1 MLAEGPRTA
10 AAGDASARRA
20 QRGLAA
26 APTGTAS
33 TPPRAPSAR
42 WTSLALA
49 ACLLAVL
56 PAACGEPPAAV
67 PEPRSNGGEPPRPPN
82 IVWMV
87 ADALDVPLGPHAASL
102 AAEGSTYDAAAR
114 PASAATLRSELLTG
128 VDAGTLGLTDEGLA
142 APPVAGVNVLP
153 ERLRRAG
160 YYTSRSGPPLH
171 NLSVAAPG
179 GAADDALAQP
189 GLLGAWDAAGPAAD
203 WRGRRKDW
211 EYPCTVAFGCGG
223 PPHDPER
230 PFFALFNLTAS
241 GDALDAE
248 VGRVLAALAEDGL
261 ERTTAVFLTG
271 TAPGAPLVVRW
282 AAGTAPDPA
291 GARRAGVVDL
301 APTALALAGAPVP
314 PHMSGRSL
322 ADAGGR
328 GADGWGNAGR
338 PGADRQHAARR
349 EHAAERGE
357 VTGDHAPAPAL
368 PGDVAGA
375 PPTGAAP
382 PVAAAPAGY
391 PTGGLFHVAPRVELS
406 CDTEGSTIVY
416 TTEREAPFYWR
427 LYTGP
432 FRMRFWTLRMQCG
445 RLGYRDSEMVR
456 YEFDIE

>member
-1 MLAEGPRTA
+1 MISGR
-10 AAGDASARRA
+10 DASARRA
-20 QRGLAA
+20 LL
-26 APTGTAS
+26 
-33 TPPRAPSAR
+33 
-42 WTSLALA
+42 WLA

-56 PAACGEPPAAV
+56 PAACGERPAAV
-67 PEPRSNGGEPPRPPN
+67 ADVRSGGGGPPRPTN

-87 ADALDVPLGPHAASL
+87 ADALGAPLGTHAASL
-102 AAEGSTYDAAAR
+102 AAAGSTYDVAGR
-114 PASAATLRSELLTG
+114 PASGATLRSELLTG
-128 VDAGTLGLTDEGLA
+128 IGAEALGLTDEGLA
-142 APPVAGVNVLP
+142 APPAAGVSVVP

-171 NLSVAAPG
+171 NLSDLSNPAKADPE

-189 GLLGAWDAAGPAAD
+189 GLLGAWDAAGPEAD

-223 PPHDPER
+223 APHDPER

-261 ERTTAVFLTG
+261 ERTTAVFLIGSAGQAPVIARWPAG
-271 TAPGAPLVVRW
+271 TTPD
-282 AAGTAPDPA
+282 AAGGGHLRP
-291 GARRAGVVDL
+291 VDL

-314 PHMSGRSL
+314 EYMTGRAL
-322 ADAGGR
+322 LGVEER
-328 GADGWGNAGR
+328 TGAE
-338 PGADRQHAARR
+338 PGFDS
-349 EHAAERGE
+349 
-357 VTGDHAPAPAL
+357 
-368 PGDVAGA
+368 AGA
-375 PPTGAAP
+375 PPAPTGAEP
-382 PVAAAPAGY
+382 PSAAAPAGY
-391 PTGGLFHVAPRVELS
+391 PTGGLFHVAPRVALS

-416 TTEREAPFYWR
+416 TTEREAPFHWR

-432 FRMRFWTLRMQCG
+432 FRMRFWTLRVQCG

>member
-1 MLAEGPRTA
+1 MI
-10 AAGDASARRA
+10 AGRDASARQGPLGPGALPACTVRTWSRSA
-20 QRGLAA
+20 SARGAPLGLAV
-26 APTGTAS
+26 
-33 TPPRAPSAR
+33 
-42 WTSLALA
+42 
-49 ACLLAVL
+49 CLLAVL
-56 PAACGEPPAAV
+56 PAACGEQPAGVA
-67 PEPRSNGGEPPRPPN
+67 ESRSGGGGPPRPPN
-82 IVWMV
+82 IVWMA
-87 ADALDVPLGPHAASL
+87 ADDLGAPLGPHATSL
-102 AAEGSTYDAAAR
+102 AAEGSTYEVAGP
-114 PASAATLRSELLTG
+114 PASGAAIRSELLTG
-128 VDAGTLGLTDEGLA
+128 VDAGALGLTQGGLT
-142 APPVAGVNVLP
+142 APPAAGVDVLP
-153 ERLRRAG
+153 GRLRRAG
-160 YYTSRSGPPLH
+160 YYTSRSGPALH

-189 GLLGAWDAAGPAAD
+189 GLLGAWDAAGPEAD

-261 ERTTAVFLTG
+261 EGTTAVFLTG
-271 TAPGAPLVVRW
+271 TAPGAPLVARW
-282 AAGTAPDPA
+282 PAGTMPDPA
-291 GARRAGVVDL
+291 DAQQAGAGARQASVVDL

-322 ADAGGR
+322 LDVGAR
-328 GADGWGNAGR
+328 GADGRGDAGR
-338 PGADRQHAARR
+338 QGMQQQHAARR
-349 EHAAERGE
+349 ERAAERGGG
-357 VTGDHAPAPAL
+357 TGVHAAAPAA
-368 PGDVAGA
+368 PGDLTGA

-382 PVAAAPAGY
+382 PAAAAPAGY

-406 CDTEGSTIVY
+406 CDTEGSAIVY

-432 FRMRFWTLRMQCG
+432 FRMRFWTLRVQCG
-445 RLGYRDSEMVR
+445 RLGYRDSELVR